1 MIKIGSQRLKILFGI
16 KITRKVS
23 SMKKSN
29 SNPILRK
36 IKNIMN
42 IIAAAILLCIVS
54 GFVFLLILSPGKM
67 RQFTNENGEVLENS
81 LSEKAFIEING
92 IKMGMI
98 IESKDISNPILLFV
112 HGGPGMP
119 EYWLTD
125 KYPTG
130 MEDYFTVVWWD
141 QRGAGLSYSSDI
153 DGHTMKTEQFVDDTI
168 AVTNYLRE
176 RFGQDKIYLMAH
188 SWGTYIGIQAVQKA
202 PELYNAYIGVGQ
214 DVNICESEK
223 LAYEYMLNYYKNTGD
238 KKTLKQLESTPYDS
252 EGYNEIRDSVM
263 HRAGIGTMHDMN
275 SVITGIFFN
284 SLGCKKYTL
293 TEKINLWRGKI
304 YSGDSMLKDEFHAND
319 LSEIVTKLDLPVYFM
334 SGVYDYTV
342 NHNMAEDYFEQ
353 LDAPVKGFYLFRNS
367 AHSPMFEEPENFLNI
382 IQKDVLTGKT
392 ELADIK

>member
-1 MIKIGSQRLKILFGI
+1 
-16 KITRKVS
+16 
-23 SMKKSN
+23 MKKSSN
-29 SNPILRK
+29 NPILRK
-36 IKNIMN
+36 VKNIIT
-42 IIAAAILLCIVS
+42 IISAAILLCIIS
-54 GFVFLLILSPGKM
+54 CFVFLLILSPGKM
-67 RQFTNENGEVLENS
+67 KQFTNENGEVLENS
-81 LSEKAFIEING
+81 LSVKAFTDIKG
-92 IKMGMI
+92 VKMGMI
-98 IESKDISNPILLFV
+98 IESKETSNPILLFV

-130 MEDYFTVVWWD
+130 LEDYFTVVWWD
-141 QRGAGLSYSSDI
+141 QRGAGLSYSSDM
-153 DGHTMKTEQFVDDTI
+153 DARTMTTEQFVDDTI

-176 RFGQDKIYLMAH
+176 RFGQNKIYLMAH

-223 LAYEYMLNYYKNTGD
+223 LAYEYMMNYYKNSSD
-238 KKTLKQLESTPYDS
+238 EKTLKQLEVTPYDS
-252 EGYNEIRDSVM
+252 DGYDKIRDSVM

-284 SLGCKKYTL
+284 SLGCKEYTL

-334 SGVYDYTV
+334 SGAYDYTV
-342 NHNMAEDYFEQ
+342 NYTMAEDYFEK
-353 LDAPVKGFYLFRNS
+353 LDAPVKGFYLFQNS

-382 IQKDVLTGKT
+382 IQKDVLTGKLT
-392 ELADIK
+392 LADIK